1 MTDDL
6 YDDEFTEA
14 LRDAVRQAL
23 GIQDDFLIGG
33 KLIALYGIPKTIA
46 APAAGRKISLT
57 PRQAVALFTFGE
69 SAIFDKQNGGFSK
82 MFSGDIQKKKGELS
96 KLAGLFHNEMRALNP
111 QIAATFGKHYLQEL
125 AITTKEFSN
134 LR

>member
-6 YDDEFTEA
+6 YEDEFTKA
-14 LRDAVRQAL
+14 LRDAVREAF

-46 APAAGRKISLT
+46 APAAGRLVSLA
-57 PRQAVALFTFGE
+57 PRQAAALFTVGE
-69 SAIFDKQNGGFSK
+69 SVIFDSQNGGFFK
-82 MFSGDIQKKKGELS
+82 MLSGDIQRKKGELS
-96 KLAGLFHNEMRALNP
+96 KMASVFHNEIRALNP

-125 AITTKEFSN
+125 ATATKEFSN